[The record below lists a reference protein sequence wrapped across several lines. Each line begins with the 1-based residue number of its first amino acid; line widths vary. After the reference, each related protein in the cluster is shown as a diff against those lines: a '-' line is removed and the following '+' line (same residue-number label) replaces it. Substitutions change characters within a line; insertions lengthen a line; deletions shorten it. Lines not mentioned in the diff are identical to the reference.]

1 MVSGCYRICLKP
13 GKARH
18 LRGSRAWR
26 VNIRKTAAPP
36 FCLSF
41 LPVRSAQQ
49 LQHARL
55 RLVGKR
61 QRGDR
66 DRLAGRQRLAVG
78 RFLVGIGKCQVG
90 RTGLQHVDQVL
101 REVLAD
107 LHDRQVR
114 TESRGLRPQRVRRA
128 GYLSYRRLGRGAV
141 QKVRAGDQRSKAKA
155 CRVEGH
161 SLDGQS
167 GLTGLVEGQLEV
179 IAIYQVDAVER
190 RVLRRGGDLCNDVIV
205 LGDQVG
211 TNGLRGRIGNRGG
224 NGAESQRTG
233 AGTGIANGTDG
244 GRGRVVGRGDDEL
257 VGAVEAGGQVVG
269 RQSSVQ
275 LVEGLAGAEG
285 DGGRRSTAGGTDCQN
300 VAALDDGAVDQVGRI
315 AGEGNRRGN
324 RRLGRITGGRL
335 QHLVG
340 DRFRGVDQLLQRCEA
355 GIGGLQDLHA
365 VADAIEQIVD
375 VTGAVIEARSGKV
388 IGRIVERGVDLL
400 AGGETVL
407 SGGEKLRG
415 GLQRQQVLANRG
427 RENNTG
433 HRSNLPKFYA
443 RSLTKTPLN

>member
-1 MVSGCYRICLKP
+1 MVSGCYRICPKP
-13 GKARH
+13 GKAKY
-18 LRGSRAWR
+18 LRRSRASRVTSGKWR
-26 VNIRKTAAPP
+26 G
-36 FCLSF
+36 
-41 LPVRSAQQ
+41 LPRRFACRLLPAKSAQQ

-233 AGTGIANGTDG
+233 AGTGIANGADS

-257 VGAVEAGGQVVG
+257 VGAVEAGRQVVG

-275 LVEGLAGAEG
+275 LGEGLAGAEG
-285 DGGRRSTAGGTDCQN
+285 DVGRDSTTGGSDCQN

-340 DRFRGVDQLLQRCEA
+340 ERFRGVDQLLQRSNA
-355 GIGGLQDLHA
+355 GVGSLQDLHA
-365 VADAIEQIVD
+365 VADAVEQIVD
-375 VTGAVIEARSGKV
+375 VAGAVVKTLRREEV
-388 IGRIVERGVDLL
+388 GRVVERRVDLV
-400 AGGETVL
+400 ARCEAVL
-407 SGGEKLRG
+407 RGGEKIRG
-415 GLQRQQVLANRG
+415 GLQREEVLANRG
-427 RENNTG
+427 RENNAG
-433 HRSNLPKFYA
+433 HFHTFLV
-443 RSLTKTPLN
+443 